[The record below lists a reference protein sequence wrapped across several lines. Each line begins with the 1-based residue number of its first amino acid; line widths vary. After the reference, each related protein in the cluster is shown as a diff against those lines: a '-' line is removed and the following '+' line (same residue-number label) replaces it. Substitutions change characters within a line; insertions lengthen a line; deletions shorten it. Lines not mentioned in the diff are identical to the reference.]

1 MLDTPRHGTGAT
13 TCPVRAGRTWLI
25 GPEADSLCKPERMP
39 RSPLWH
45 QRDFMRLWGPETIS
59 QLGTG
64 IMLLALP
71 LIATEVLDASAPQ
84 VGAPA

>member
-1 MLDTPRHGTGAT
+1 
-13 TCPVRAGRTWLI
+13 
-25 GPEADSLCKPERMP
+25 
-39 RSPLWH
+39 
-45 QRDFMRLWGPETIS
+45 MRLWGPETIS

-71 LIATEVLDASAPQ
+71 LVAIEVLDASAPQ